1 MEKRF
6 VYMATT
12 CLGPNDRDSARLCNG
27 VLTPHAADG
36 SHEDPLF
43 SLIVC
48 SSECFMASERIF
60 FGKLSYLKTNG
71 ASYMDIRVI
80 I

>member
-43 SLIVC
+43 FLNCV
-48 SSECFMASERIF
+48 F
-60 FGKLSYLKTNG
+60 FLGVFHGLEAHFLWQAFLSK
-71 ASYMDIRVI
+71 D
-80 I
+80 